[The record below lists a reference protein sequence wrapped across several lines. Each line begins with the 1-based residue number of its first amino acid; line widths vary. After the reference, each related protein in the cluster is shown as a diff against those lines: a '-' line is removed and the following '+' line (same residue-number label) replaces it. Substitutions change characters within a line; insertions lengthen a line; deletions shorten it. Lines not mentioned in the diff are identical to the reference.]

1 MPTAVPDE
9 DSTEPR
15 RCTLEERHAV
25 WVPGGGLS
33 GGGGCTTVQKGRKTT
48 RARTHTVRMTLARF
62 ERVRTRAHAVLD
74 HRKPRVS
81 AQAQS

>member
-48 RARTHTVRMTLARF
+48 RARTHARTEDARTL
-62 ERVRTRAHAVLD
+62 
-74 HRKPRVS
+74 
-81 AQAQS
+81 